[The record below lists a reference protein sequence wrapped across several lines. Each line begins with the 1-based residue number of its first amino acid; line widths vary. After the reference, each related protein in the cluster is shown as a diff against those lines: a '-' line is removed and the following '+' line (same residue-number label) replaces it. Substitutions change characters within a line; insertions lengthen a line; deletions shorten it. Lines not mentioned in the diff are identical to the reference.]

1 MLTANLIIVTPMLPE
16 WISDLWKEL
25 PANSTDGVA
34 RAMLIPATRPD
45 INGRTLWVA
54 GNSAI
59 ELEEGLHD
67 SQPQWI
73 GEELWKAVDEGQKRM
88 GIQLLFSNASRYI
101 FIISQ
106 FMMDLF
112 VPPLKHDKSILLLF

>member
-1 MLTANLIIVTPMLPE
+1 MLPE
-16 WISDLWKEL
+16 WIRDLWKEL
-25 PANSTDGVA
+25 PANNTDGVA
-34 RAMLIPATRPD
+34 RAMLIPAIRPD

-73 GEELWKAVDEGQKRM
+73 GEELSKAVDEGQKRM
-88 GIQLLFSNASRYI
+88 GIPLLF
-101 FIISQ
+101 
-106 FMMDLF
+106 
-112 VPPLKHDKSILLLF
+112 